1 MKKYRVKRIDE
12 PDFGCE
18 GRPEGQP
25 VMDKVYLVDEEGKEL
40 IIEAADELLYEINLD
55 EGDMAL
61 YSEERGLK
69 KA

>member
-1 MKKYRVKRIDE
+1 MKKYKIKRIEE

-25 VMDKVYLVDEEGKEL
+25 VMDKVYLEDEKGNEM
-40 IIEAADELLYEINLD
+40 IIEAADEFLYQINLD
-55 EGDMAL
+55 EGDMAF
-61 YSEERGLK
+61 YSDKEGLK